1 MYFYDSAFTKTTK
14 FDIMKEKTEVSSHA
28 ILDMAHFGVRAAVV
42 PDSVVLGI
50 GNLVHAHYGPI
61 GRDDWG
67 KPRTAGDGL
76 AVRIGACKFD

>member
-42 PDSVVLGI
+42 P
-50 GNLVHAHYGPI
+50 GNVRSDLAHRQKGVTQNSRPYRAGKMDPRNQLSAQSGAHA
-61 GRDDWG
+61 D
-67 KPRTAGDGL
+67 
-76 AVRIGACKFD
+76 V